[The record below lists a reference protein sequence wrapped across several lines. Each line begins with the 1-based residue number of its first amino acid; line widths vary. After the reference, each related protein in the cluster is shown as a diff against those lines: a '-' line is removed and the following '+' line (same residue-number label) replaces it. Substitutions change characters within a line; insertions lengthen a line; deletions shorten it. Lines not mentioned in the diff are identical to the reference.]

1 MARGNSTEDERQE
14 VAESLIG
21 LSPREKSIAL
31 EKLHSDYTIDEWKDI
46 YSRLMEN
53 DPQSQVRYNNP
64 EELELSKMSE
74 EDLLNSIDGIDR
86 GQSDLTDAEQPIVKK
101 WIREELKK
109 RKNPKGE
116 EPKSTDKLDY
126 EVVNDFALDA
136 IKDNFTPPGAK
147 KMKRKIRASDNPD
160 WVWDNEDIAK
170 RFMATPYLYGNFSKD
185 MSDEDKAELKKSYQS
200 YKKANI
206 DDLMKSKDF
215 QPFYEYVEEGE
226 EVEPNNYTS
235 KYLWGE
241 DESKNDY
248 ANLDKLLDEWD
259 KEDVKEEVDTNDNGK
274 IEVDEMADFQKSLD
288 DYAAKNKKGRDDIP
302 VTTRR

>member
-126 EVVNDFALDA
+126 EVVNDESIDA
-136 IKDNFTPPGAK
+136 IKDNFTPPGA
-147 KMKRKIRASDNPD
+147 
-160 WVWDNEDIAK
+160 E
-170 RFMATPYLYGNFSKD
+170 
-185 MSDEDKAELKKSYQS
+185 
-200 YKKANI
+200 
-206 DDLMKSKDF
+206 
-215 QPFYEYVEEGE
+215 
-226 EVEPNNYTS
+226 
-235 KYLWGE
+235 
-241 DESKNDY
+241 
-248 ANLDKLLDEWD
+248 
-259 KEDVKEEVDTNDNGK
+259 EDVKVEEVDTSAIDEKDSGK
-274 IEVDEMADFQKSLD
+274 SGEDDLDLYMKDLD
-288 DYAAKNKKGRDDIP
+288 DYAAKNKKGREDIP
-302 VTTRR
+302 ATYKR